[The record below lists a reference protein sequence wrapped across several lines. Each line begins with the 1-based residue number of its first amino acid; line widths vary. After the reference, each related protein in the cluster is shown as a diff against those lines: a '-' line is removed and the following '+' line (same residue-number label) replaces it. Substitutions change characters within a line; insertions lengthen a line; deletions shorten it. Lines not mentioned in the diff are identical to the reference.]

1 MNADDPHVPQL
12 WLPAL
17 ARFAPDHPLHRLL
30 ARADRLHDGPL
41 GYLDGLA
48 GHFHVGVAPLPVAAL
63 VREHLARDAGD
74 AAWLC
79 ADPAWVQPDLTGAR
93 LLACGRMDLAMD
105 EAREL
110 AEAVRPA
117 FEEAGMRLEIS
128 TPDRWH
134 LRLPDG
140 LEPPPFATPEQA
152 LGEDLSPHLP
162 PGADGRRWRVLF
174 NEVQVL
180 LHQHP
185 RNAERAGRGQPPVN
199 SLWLWGAGRLPAQVR
214 TPLAGVVGDDLL
226 LAALAARAG
235 VPCRPRTAD
244 TVAAA
249 QAGVLVDLQDLPVD
263 GIERDWWPVLQA
275 QARRLAVR
283 VAFASG
289 ERWLHRPRHRWRVW
303 RGSAP

>member
-1 MNADDPHVPQL
+1 MHADALQVPEF

-17 ARFAPDHPLHRLL
+17 ARFAPDHPLRRLL
-30 ARADRLHDGPL
+30 ARADRLADGPR
-41 GYLDGLA
+41 GYLGGLA
-48 GHFHVGVAPLPVAAL
+48 GHFDVGVPLLPAAAL
-63 VREHLARDAGD
+63 VREHLAGDAGD

-93 LLACGRMDLAMD
+93 LLACGRMDLTAD

-110 AEAVRPA
+110 AEAVRPV
-117 FEEAGMRLEIS
+117 FEEAGIRLEPT

-134 LRLPDG
+134 LRLPHG
-140 LEPPPFATPEQA
+140 LEPPPFAAPEQA
-152 LGEDLSPHLP
+152 LGEDLSQHLP

-185 RNAERAGRGQPPVN
+185 LNAGRAGRGEPPVN

-214 TPLAGVVGDDLL
+214 TPLAGAVGDDLL

-235 VPCRPRTAD
+235 VPCRARTAEA
-244 TVAAA
+244 VAV
-249 QAGVLVDLQDLPVD
+249 AGAGSLVDLQDLPVD
-263 GIERDWWPVLQA
+263 VIERDCWPVLQA
-275 QARRLAVR
+275 QARRQAVR
-283 VAFASG
+283 LAFASG
-289 ERWLHRPRHRWRVW
+289 ERWLYRPRHRWRVW
-303 RGSAP
+303 RGYAR